1 MIRRV
6 MKLDKQRLYEAVK
19 DNCNCG
25 GNRQLFKAMMV
36 TVYRRLDGEN
46 AEAAVENAYFQVF
59 GEHHSPEWDRAILDD
74 MAEMHEKLW
83 RALND

>member
-1 MIRRV
+1 
-6 MKLDKQRLYEAVK
+6 MKLDKQRLYEVVK

-46 AEAAVENAYFQVF
+46 AETAVENAYFQVF

>member
-1 MIRRV
+1 
-6 MKLDKQRLYEAVK
+6 
-19 DNCNCG
+19 
-25 GNRQLFKAMMV
+25 MMA

-46 AEAAVENAYFQVF
+46 AETAVENAYFQVF